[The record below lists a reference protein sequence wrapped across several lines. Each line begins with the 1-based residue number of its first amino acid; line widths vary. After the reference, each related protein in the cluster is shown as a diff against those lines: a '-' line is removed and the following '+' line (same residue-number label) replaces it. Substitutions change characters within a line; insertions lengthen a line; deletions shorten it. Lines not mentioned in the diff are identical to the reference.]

1 MLTAMLINEGQMVQS
16 LALIEQLILTYPE
29 FIEQLI
35 LTYPEFIEQL
45 ILTYPE
51 FIGILKLSRGVRG
64 APVLFLQY

>member
-16 LALIEQLILTYPE
+16 LALIEQLILTYP
-29 FIEQLI
+29 EQLI